1 MNNEKSIN
9 KFANSLGMSKEKA
22 ISLMLKLNKDVDY
35 QNIPENGFKNKKEVD
50 AWWQNKS
57 KEDIVKIFD
66 EYYGL
71 TEIFC
76 EKN

>member
-1 MNNEKSIN
+1 MNNGKSIN
-9 KFANSLGMSKEKA
+9 KFANLLGMSKEKT

-50 AWWQNKS
+50 AWWANKS

-66 EYYGL
+66 EYYDL
-71 TEIFC
+71 TAIFC
-76 EKN
+76 EKI